1 MDLVVVVVVVD
12 LVVVVVVEVVVVC
25 NGVVDVVSSDSV
37 MGSICLMLGE
47 KGDWEPANFVRVP
60 RLVNTLSRS
69 RRNNKLGLAI
79 NSLELTHKNIS
90 HIFTTYLKYPCDSH
104 HSIVAEG

>member
-1 MDLVVVVVVVD
+1 MVVVRNV
-12 LVVVVVVEVVVVC
+12 
-25 NGVVDVVSSDSV
+25 VVDVVSSDSV

-47 KGDWEPANFVRVP
+47 KGDRAPANFVNVP

-79 NSLELTHKNIS
+79 NSLGLTHTNILFL
-90 HIFTTYLKYPCDSH
+90 IFSQPEVSL
-104 HSIVAEG
+104 